1 MFTRIVGVL
10 IGITKVVMVTAFVT
24 MIALTLAQV
33 LNRYAVGLSIFW
45 TEELIVLLLVWSMLL
60 GLPVQLWAH
69 EEIVVDVLPLP
80 EGFWTRAK
88 IFLASAFSLLFCVI
102 LLYSG
107 YAFANRGWPVSS
119 PGLNLSRFWFFVPIP
134 LSAGL
139 AILALLA
146 RNPAQPVASTVIDS

>member
-1 MFTRIVGVL
+1 MFTRAVGAIIFV
-10 IGITKVVMVTAFVT
+10 TKVVMVTAFVT
-24 MIALTLAQV
+24 MIALTLLQV
-33 LNRYAVGLSIFW
+33 LNRYAIGLPIFW

-69 EEIVVDVLPLP
+69 EAIVVDVLPVP

-88 IFLASAFSLLFCVI
+88 IFVAGAFSLLFCAI

-107 YAFANRGWPVSS
+107 YLFADRGWPVSS

-134 LSAGL
+134 LAAGL
-139 AILALLA
+139 AILALVA
-146 RNPAQPVASTVIDS
+146 RKPAAPVASTVIDS

>member
-1 MFTRIVGVL
+1 MFTRAVGAIIFV
-10 IGITKVVMVTAFVT
+10 TKIVMVTAFVT
-24 MIALTLAQV
+24 MIALTLLQV
-33 LNRYAVGLSIFW
+33 LNRYAIGLPIFW

-80 EGFWTRAK
+80 EGFWTQAK
-88 IFLASAFSLLFCVI
+88 IFLAGAFSLLFCAI

-107 YAFANRGWPVSS
+107 YLFADRGWPVSS

-146 RNPAQPVASTVIDS
+146 RKPAAPVASTVIDS

>member
-24 MIALTLAQV
+24 MIALTLVQV
-33 LNRYAVGLSIFW
+33 LNRYALGLSIFW

-80 EGFWTRAK
+80 DGFWTRA
-88 IFLASAFSLLFCVI
+88 
-102 LLYSG
+102 
-107 YAFANRGWPVSS
+107 
-119 PGLNLSRFWFFVPIP
+119 
-134 LSAGL
+134 
-139 AILALLA
+139 
-146 RNPAQPVASTVIDS
+146 

>member
-1 MFTRIVGVL
+1 MFTRGVGAIIFV
-10 IGITKVVMVTAFVT
+10 TKIVMVTAFVT
-24 MIALTLAQV
+24 MIALTLLQV
-33 LNRYAVGLSIFW
+33 LNRYAIGLPLFW
-45 TEELIVLLLVWSMLL
+45 TEEMIVLLLVWSMLL

-88 IFLASAFSLLFCVI
+88 LFAASTFSLLFCAI

-107 YAFANRGWPVSS
+107 YLFADRGWPVSS

-134 LSAGL
+134 LAAGL
-139 AILALLA
+139 AILALVA
-146 RNPAQPVASTVIDS
+146 RKRAAPIASTVIDS